1 MQLMRKATQILLG
14 ATLIYTGTLHL
25 TTSRMEFQAQ
35 VPPWVPLS
43 PDFVVLAS
51 GVVEI
56 ALGLALISLQRRRE
70 VGIATALFF
79 IAIFPGNISQFVNHI
94 DAFGLDSDRAR
105 AIRLLFQ
112 PLLVLWALWSTTAM
126 PNGSFKRFRNYIKKI
141 IRENKVATVIG
152 ILIGGVGTR
161 FLEDGNLLVTTVL
174 TGMSVVGVL
183 VVWVGVKKFSDL
195 LKRINLKQD

>member
-1 MQLMRKATQILLG
+1 MNAFMRKATQILLG

-25 TTSRMEFQAQ
+25 TSSRQEFQAQ
-35 VPPWVPLS
+35 VPPWAPFT
-43 PDFVVLAS
+43 PDFIVLAS

-56 ALGLALISLQRRRE
+56 SLGLALISLQRRKV
-70 VGIATALFF
+70 VGIATAAFF
-79 IAIFPGNISQFVNHI
+79 IAIFPGNISQFVNGI
-94 DAFGLDSDRAR
+94 DAFGLNDDRAR

-126 PNGSFKRFRNYIKKI
+126 PKGTFKQFWNYVKKT
-141 IRENKVATVIG
+141 IRENKLATVIG

-174 TGMSVVGVL
+174 TGMTTAATL
-183 VVWVGVKKFSDL
+183 VAWIALKKVRKFL
-195 LKRINLKQD
+195 

>member
-1 MQLMRKATQILLG
+1 MHLICKLTQILLG
-14 ATLIYTGTLHL
+14 ATVIYAGTLHL

-56 ALGLALISLQRRRE
+56 ALGLALVSLQRRRE

-79 IAIFPGNISQFVNHI
+79 IAIFPGNISQFVNQI

-126 PNGSFKRFRNYIKKI
+126 PKGSFKRFWNYVKKT
-141 IRENKVATVIG
+141 IRENKLATVIG

-161 FLEDGNLLVTTVL
+161 ILEDGNLLVTSVL
-174 TGMSVVGVL
+174 TGMTTVGTL
-183 VVWVGVKKFSDL
+183 VVWLAMKKLIHLDG
-195 LKRINLKQD
+195 